1 MKKTDCLSVISY
13 LEMKNVRFMTE
24 AEIMSETPADSDK
37 KSDKIRL
44 FPFKCLKTVNEFL

>member
-1 MKKTDCLSVISY
+1 
-13 LEMKNVRFMTE
+13 MKNVRFMTE

-44 FPFKCLKTVNEFL
+44 FPFKCLKNVNEFLWKINVADLEKR